1 MTDYLRSDP
10 KNPHLP
16 RISTKQARK
25 QNEKRQEKFYAW
37 LGEIKIVGM
46 TQEDLNRAQTLFNQG
61 ISAKQMI
68 AELEKPYRRKP

>member
-1 MTDYLRSDP
+1 MRYNPGTRTQQISRSKTD
-10 KNPHLP
+10 N
-16 RISTKQARK
+16 
-25 QNEKRQEKFYAW
+25 KRDREKFYAW